1 MVWHCNKC
9 WDKDLCQKCWG
20 KTKKQCK
27 HAATGQVAMMRVGKG
42 GSGDEDDDE
51 LIADVIDGVVSI
63 ATGGL

>member
-1 MVWHCNKC
+1 
-9 WDKDLCQKCWG
+9 
-20 KTKKQCK
+20 
-27 HAATGQVAMMRVGKG
+27 MMRVGKG